1 MQLFYTQQI
10 TSQAAAFD
18 ETESSHAIQ
27 VLRLK
32 SDDEINFTDGAGKLY
47 SGKVE
52 LVGKKQFIAN
62 HIKLIKTAVEPKT
75 KIHLYVSPTKM
86 SDRFEWLVEKATE
99 LGVSS
104 ITPLICERTIKKNQ
118 NTRRLKTLALSGMK
132 QSLQLFLP
140 VIHEPQQLTKI
151 DFNLPT
157 SKFYFGYCGEGEK
170 QELNS
175 IKLDEQNLHFFIGPE
190 GDFTNQEIDFFQK
203 NKCTPLTFGE
213 TRLRTETAGIYLMGV
228 MKFLISN

>member
-10 TSQAAAFD
+10 TAQAAAFD
-18 ETESSHAIQ
+18 ETESAHAIQ

-32 SDDEINFTDGAGKLY
+32 TGDLINFTDGLGKLY
-47 SGKVE
+47 KGVVE

-62 HIKLIKTAVEPKT
+62 KIELIKSENEPPT

-104 ITPLICERTIKKNQ
+104 ITPLLTERTIKKNQ
-118 NTRRLKTLALSGMK
+118 NTKRLKNLALSGMK

-140 VIHEPQQLTKI
+140 VIYEPQPLTKI
-151 DFNLPT
+151 NFTLQN
-157 SKFYFGYCGEGEK
+157 SNYFFGYCGEMEK
-170 QELNS
+170 Q
-175 IKLDEQNLHFFIGPE
+175 NLKDIALSSSNVHFFIGPE
-190 GDFTNQEIDFFQK
+190 GDFTPKEIELMQK
-203 NKCTPLTFGE
+203 SNCAPVTFGE
-213 TRLRTETAGIYLMGV
+213 TRLRTETAAIYVSAIL
-228 MKFLISN
+228 KFRTT